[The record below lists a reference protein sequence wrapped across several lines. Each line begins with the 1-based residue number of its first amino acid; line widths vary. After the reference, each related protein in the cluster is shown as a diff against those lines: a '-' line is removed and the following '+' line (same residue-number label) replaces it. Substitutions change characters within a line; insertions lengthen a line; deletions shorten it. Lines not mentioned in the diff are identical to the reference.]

1 MVAAVVNAD
10 LYARLE
16 SLSKALES
24 SGRIDEH
31 DYPKAY
37 ATILDVMN
45 VVAHGLPAKR
55 RPLVTAPTG
64 GAMKAHVLARH
75 LMKQPNDP
83 TLFTNGSGTI
93 FRAGEPYREDD
104 DGAVWVDLE
113 PV

>member
-1 MVAAVVNAD
+1 MNAD

-16 SLSKALES
+16 SLS
-24 SGRIDEH
+24 
-31 DYPKAY
+31 
-37 ATILDVMN
+37 
-45 VVAHGLPAKR
+45 
-55 RPLVTAPTG
+55 G